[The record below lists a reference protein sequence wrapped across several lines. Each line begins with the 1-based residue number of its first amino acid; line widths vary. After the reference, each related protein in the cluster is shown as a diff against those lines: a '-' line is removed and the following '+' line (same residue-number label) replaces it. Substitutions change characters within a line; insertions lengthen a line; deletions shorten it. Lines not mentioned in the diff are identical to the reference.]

1 MNKMHNLGTV
11 MRFEIMRML
20 KKPSF
25 WLLALGFPVLMAGIF
40 AIVFWSNHATME
52 AAEKLKNEKI
62 SLVVTDESRLIK
74 PEILQAF
81 GAQKIATRDEGIN
94 KVESGAVDAYIY
106 FPADLVSE
114 RVEVFGQD
122 AGMFEN
128 SKYSSIASA
137 MLDQSV
143 GAQVGQQ
150 QQAVLRG
157 NVDIATTMFR
167 DGKEYDG
174 LREMIAPGVFLVL
187 FYLLIAFFGSQMLNS
202 TIEEKENRTI
212 EMLLTTV
219 ESRVLIAGKILSLV
233 ILALIQAFVI
243 MLPLV
248 IIYLFSASQ
257 LQLPNLDL
265 TNIPLDPVKI
275 GLGATIFAFS
285 FLLFTGL
292 LVAVGAAM
300 PTAKEASQW
309 FGFVMVLIFGP
320 LYGVTAF
327 ISYPDSPFVQFLTL
341 FPLTSPIPLMLRN
354 AYGNLSVSEALL
366 GIAILAV
373 SAVLVLLLSV
383 RIFRYG
389 AMQYDSKISLT
400 ALRARRAK

>member
-400 ALRARRAK
+400 ALRTRRAK

>member
-157 NVDIATTMFR
+157 KVDIATTTFR

-219 ESRVLIAGKILSLV
+219 ESRALIAGKILSLV

-354 AYGNLSVSEALL
+354 AYGNLPVSEALL
-366 GIAILAV
+366 GVAILAV

-389 AMQYDSKISLT
+389 AMQYDSKISLV

>member
-1 MNKMHNLGTV
+1 MKRMHNLGTV

-25 WLLALGFPVLMAGIF
+25 WLLALGFPILMAGIF
-40 AIVFWSNHATME
+40 LIVFWSNQATME
-52 AAEKLKNEKI
+52 AAEKLKDEKI
-62 SLVVTDESRLIK
+62 SLVVTDESSLVK

-81 GAQKIATRDEGIN
+81 GAEKIANRSEGVE
-94 KVESGAVDAYIY
+94 KVQSGAVDAYIF
-106 FPADLVSE
+106 FPRDLSTE

-128 SKYSSIASA
+128 SKYSAIAST

-143 GAQVGQQ
+143 GAQVDPQQ
-150 QQAVLRG
+150 QMVLRG
-157 NVDIATTMFR
+157 KVNIATTTFR
-167 DGKEYDG
+167 DGQEYDG
-174 LREMIAPGVFLVL
+174 LREMIAPGIFLVL
-187 FYLLIAFFGSQMLNS
+187 FYLLIGFFGNQMLNS

-219 ESRVLIAGKILSLV
+219 ESRVLISGKILSLI
-233 ILALIQAFVI
+233 ILALIQTLVI
-243 MLPLV
+243 MLPIIV
-248 IIYLFSASQ
+248 IYIFSASQ
-257 LQLPNLDL
+257 LQLPNFDL
-265 TNIPLDPVKI
+265 TNLPLDPVRI
-275 GLGATIFAFS
+275 GLGLAIFALS

-309 FGFVMVLIFGP
+309 FGFVVVLIFGP
-320 LYGVTAF
+320 LYGVSAF

-354 AYGNLSVSEALL
+354 AYGNLPISEALI

-373 SAVLVLLLSV
+373 SAVLMMLLSV

-389 AMQYDSKISLT
+389 AMQYDAKISLS